1 MSRKLRGLKRK
12 IIKNITKKP
21 SAKNIIKGTL
31 RGTYNAAVSAK
42 NAAVSAKNAAVSAK
56 DSTVS
61 SVKKKYFGN
70 YEDEYLNE
78 NNRNTKTDDIN
89 GSAWIKVYDVAESDK
104 DNLDEIEK
112 MKDSVGTDKDK
123 INPIIHINESE
134 IDIEKEIEKIKEEF
148 DEEEFSS
155 SNFNIFDAS
164 DEDLEKKG
172 EDFNKKKAE
181 ILEQKK
187 AEILEQLITHIKE
200 KKYTEKAGIRN
211 VKRALST
218 KKIVIPYSN
227 IDENDF
233 SVKNLKDELL
243 KKFKILDKVYI
254 EIEENGILN
263 YYISTPIKKYL
274 RYAIVKERIIKDD
287 KKKEKELAKKEKQK
301 KLDAK
306 KSEANKLFDDIGVD
320 ILSDNIIFAI
330 PPCSKLAK
338 AYCNIHPFN
347 VILYEKITKYGLIL
361 EKVNYN
367 PGTSNSY
374 ENIKDFFEQNDGVS
388 SFNVIDEKIKEVY
401 ISLSSQASA
410 PKESQ
415 KAALAAKGKVGGKQ
429 IGGGTEVID
438 LTGVKEVID
447 IVYDAKYL
455 ESFESKK
462 FYYKYEDNGIE
473 IYYLCKSSI
482 LDYRYNHKSWESRD
496 KEKYYN
502 DNSIDKAGLQS
513 NLNSIKKLNNN
524 LTITLKKIREKAI
537 ENGNIN
543 KNKEVERQDRS
554 DERFNDNAG
563 KVGFYTTQLF
573 VYTAKYIQDTFLA
586 GIKVLFSSSWNN
598 VITGF
603 LIFLFIILV
612 IIMGVVLGKGENDSG
627 NYGPNKKPKEENKDF
642 ISLLKSMP
650 ANINSAYADFNNFA
664 TNLGNMITNGRRAVN
679 DFTEAITGDNIPED
693 LVRLTTYDKDE
704 DEDKGRGG
712 DNIIHFYNE
721 NNEISGVI
729 RSGVISAY
737 KPIAKIIPK
746 QNGINSTGQKI
757 NETNFKLKSVP
768 NGPNGDGQLYKLD
781 CDNSNTSNYFT
792 KSCKLRKDYSLDTRF
807 IKEPESD
814 YEQIKIND

>member
-1 MSRKLRGLKRK
+1 MTTSRTRKIKRK
-12 IIKNITKKP
+12 IIKNITKIPKKP
-21 SAKNIIKGTL
+21 SAKNIIKGI
-31 RGTYNAAVSAK
+31 K
-42 NAAVSAKNAAVSAK
+42 K
-56 DSTVS
+56 STQYS
-61 SVKKKYFGN
+61 IQSTKKIINNTKKTINDTKKTIDKSVKRIYHGK
-70 YEDEYLNE
+70 YEDDFINEYNSDPMV
-78 NNRNTKTDDIN
+78 DDYN
-89 GSAWIKVYDVAESDK
+89 GSAWIKVY
-104 DNLDEIEK
+104 
-112 MKDSVGTDKDK
+112 SV
-123 INPIIHINESE
+123 SE
-134 IDIEKEIEKIKEEF
+134 TNKY
-148 DEEEFSS
+148 S
-155 SNFNIFDAS
+155 
-164 DEDLEKKG
+164 ED
-172 EDFNKKKAE
+172 
-181 ILEQKK
+181 EQKK
-187 AEILEQLITHIKE
+187 FVSILGNKNKLNLDIDEKLIIHIKE
-200 KKYTEKAGIRN
+200 KKYKEKTGIRN
-211 VKRALST
+211 AIKTFST
-218 KKIVIPYSN
+218 KKIVIPYDN
-227 IDENDF
+227 IDEDDF
-233 SVKNLKDELL
+233 DVTNLKDNYLKGLTELYNL
-243 KKFKILDKVYI
+243 NNYYI

-263 YYISTPIKKYL
+263 YYISIPIKKYL
-274 RYAIVKERIIKDD
+274 RYAIVKQRIIKDD
-287 KKKEKELAKKEKQK
+287 KKIEKELAKEEKQK
-301 KLDAK
+301 KLDAIK
-306 KSEANKLFDDIGVD
+306 NEANELINTLGVD
-320 ILSDNIIFAI
+320 ILSDNKIVAL
-330 PPCSKLAK
+330 PPCSKLAN
-338 AYCNIHPFN
+338 AYCYIHPFN
-347 VILYEKITKYGLIL
+347 VILYEKKIMYGLKW

-367 PGTSNSY
+367 PGISNSY
-374 ENIKDFFEQNDGVS
+374 ENIKDFFEVNKDVS

-401 ISLSSQASA
+401 ISLSPQASA

-415 KAALAAKGKVGGKQ
+415 EAPASEEAALAAEGEAKVGGKQ

-455 ESFESKK
+455 DNFKLEK

-473 IYYLCKSSI
+473 IYYLCKNSI

-496 KEKYYN
+496 KEEYYN

-627 NYGPNKKPKEENKDF
+627 NDGPNKKPKEENKDF

-693 LVRLTTYDKDE
+693 LVRLKYDE

-721 NNEISGVI
+721 ND
-729 RSGVISAY
+729 VISAY

-746 QNGINSTGQKI
+746 QNGINSTGQI
-757 NETNFKLKSVP
+757 NETNFELKSVP
-768 NGPNGDGQLYKLD
+768 NGNGQLYKLD

-792 KSCKLRKDYSLDTRF
+792 KSCKLRKDYLLDTRF

>member
-1 MSRKLRGLKRK
+1 MTTSRTRKIKRK
-12 IIKNITKKP
+12 IIKNITKIPKKP
-21 SAKNIIKGTL
+21 SAKNIIKGI
-31 RGTYNAAVSAK
+31 K
-42 NAAVSAKNAAVSAK
+42 K
-56 DSTVS
+56 STQYS
-61 SVKKKYFGN
+61 IQSTKKIINNTKKTINDTKKTIDKSVKRIYHGK
-70 YEDEYLNE
+70 YEDDFINEYNSDPMV
-78 NNRNTKTDDIN
+78 DDYN
-89 GSAWIKVYDVAESDK
+89 GSAWIKVY
-104 DNLDEIEK
+104 
-112 MKDSVGTDKDK
+112 SV
-123 INPIIHINESE
+123 SE
-134 IDIEKEIEKIKEEF
+134 TNKY
-148 DEEEFSS
+148 S
-155 SNFNIFDAS
+155 
-164 DEDLEKKG
+164 ED
-172 EDFNKKKAE
+172 
-181 ILEQKK
+181 EQKK
-187 AEILEQLITHIKE
+187 FVSILGNKNKLNLDIDEKLIIHIKE
-200 KKYTEKAGIRN
+200 KKYKEKTGIRN
-211 VKRALST
+211 AIKTFST
-218 KKIVIPYSN
+218 KKIVIPYDN
-227 IDENDF
+227 IDEDDF
-233 SVKNLKDELL
+233 DVTNLKDNYLKGLTELYNL
-243 KKFKILDKVYI
+243 NNYYI

-263 YYISTPIKKYL
+263 YYISIPIKKYL
-274 RYAIVKERIIKDD
+274 RYAIVKQRIIKDD
-287 KKKEKELAKKEKQK
+287 KKIEKELAKEEKQK
-301 KLDAK
+301 KLDAIK
-306 KSEANKLFDDIGVD
+306 NEANELINTLGVD
-320 ILSDNIIFAI
+320 ILSDNKIVAL
-330 PPCSKLAK
+330 PPCSKLAN
-338 AYCNIHPFN
+338 AYCYIHPFN
-347 VILYEKITKYGLIL
+347 VILYEKKIMYGLKW

-367 PGTSNSY
+367 PGISNSY
-374 ENIKDFFEQNDGVS
+374 ENIKDFFEVNKDVS

-401 ISLSSQASA
+401 ISLSPQASA

-415 KAALAAKGKVGGKQ
+415 EAPASEEAALAAEGEAKVGGKQ

-455 ESFESKK
+455 DNFKLEK

-473 IYYLCKSSI
+473 IYYLCKNSI

-496 KEKYYN
+496 KEEYYN

-627 NYGPNKKPKEENKDF
+627 NDGPNKKPKEENKDF

-693 LVRLTTYDKDE
+693 LVRLKYDE

-721 NNEISGVI
+721 ND
-729 RSGVISAY
+729 VISAY

-746 QNGINSTGQKI
+746 QNDINSTGQI
-757 NETNFKLKSVP
+757 NETNFELKSVP
-768 NGPNGDGQLYKLD
+768 NGNGQLYKLD

-792 KSCKLRKDYSLDTRF
+792 KSCKLRKDYLLDTRF

>member
-1 MSRKLRGLKRK
+1 MTTSRTRKIKRK
-12 IIKNITKKP
+12 IIKNITKIP
-21 SAKNIIKGTL
+21 SSKNIIKGI
-31 RGTYNAAVSAK
+31 N
-42 NAAVSAKNAAVSAK
+42 N
-56 DSTVS
+56 STQYS
-61 SVKKKYFGN
+61 IQSTKKII
-70 YEDEYLNE
+70 D
-78 NNRNTKTDDIN
+78 NTKKTIDDTKKTIDKSGKKTYYGKYEGDFINEYNSDPMVDDYN
-89 GSAWIKVYDVAESDK
+89 GSAWIKVY
-104 DNLDEIEK
+104 
-112 MKDSVGTDKDK
+112 SV
-123 INPIIHINESE
+123 SE
-134 IDIEKEIEKIKEEF
+134 TNKY
-148 DEEEFSS
+148 S
-155 SNFNIFDAS
+155 
-164 DEDLEKKG
+164 ED
-172 EDFNKKKAE
+172 
-181 ILEQKK
+181 EQKK
-187 AEILEQLITHIKE
+187 FVSILGNKNKLDLDIDEKLIIHIKE
-200 KKYTEKAGIRN
+200 KKYKEKTGIRN
-211 VKRALST
+211 AKRTFST
-218 KKIVIPYSN
+218 KKIVIPYDN
-227 IDENDF
+227 IDEDDF
-233 SVKNLKDELL
+233 DVTNLKDDYLENLTKL
-243 KKFKILDKVYI
+243 YNLNNYYI

-263 YYISTPIKKYL
+263 YYISIPIRKYL
-274 RYAIVKERIIKDD
+274 RYAIVKHRIIKDD
-287 KKKEKELAKKEKQK
+287 KKIEKELVKEEKQK

-320 ILSDNIIFAI
+320 ILSDNKIVAL
-330 PPCSKLAK
+330 PPCSKLAN
-338 AYCNIHPFN
+338 AYCHIHPFN
-347 VILYEKITKYGLIL
+347 VILYEKKIMYGLIW

-367 PGTSNSY
+367 PGISNSY
-374 ENIKDFFEQNDGVS
+374 ENIKDFFEVNKDVS

-401 ISLSSQASA
+401 ISLSPQASA

-415 KAALAAKGKVGGKQ
+415 EAPASEEAAPAAEGEAKVGGKQ

-455 ESFESKK
+455 DDFKLEK

-473 IYYLCKSSI
+473 IYYLCKNSI
-482 LDYRYNHKSWESRD
+482 LDYIYNHKSWD
-496 KEKYYN
+496 KEEYYN

-513 NLNSIKKLNNN
+513 NLNSIKKLNNK
-524 LTITLKKIREKAI
+524 LTITLKEIREKAI

-543 KNKEVERQDRS
+543 KNKEVEKQDRS

-603 LIFLFIILV
+603 LILLFIILV
-612 IIMGVVLGKGENDSG
+612 IIMGVALGKGENDSG
-627 NYGPNKKPKEENKDF
+627 NDGPNKKPKEENKDF
-642 ISLLKSMP
+642 ISLLKSIP

-693 LVRLTTYDKDE
+693 LVRLKYENSD
-704 DEDKGRGG
+704 GRGG
-712 DNIIHFYNE
+712 DNIIHFDNE
-721 NNEISGVI
+721 NDVI
-729 RSGVISAY
+729 SGVISAY

-757 NETNFKLKSVP
+757 NETNFKLKSV
-768 NGPNGDGQLYKLD
+768 PNGDGQLYKLD

>member
-1 MSRKLRGLKRK
+1 MTTSRTRIIKRK
-12 IIKNITKKP
+12 IIKNITKIPKKP
-21 SAKNIIKGTL
+21 SAKNIIKGI
-31 RGTYNAAVSAK
+31 K
-42 NAAVSAKNAAVSAK
+42 K
-56 DSTVS
+56 STQYS
-61 SVKKKYFGN
+61 IQSTKKIINNTKKTINDTKKTIDKSVKRIYHGK
-70 YEDEYLNE
+70 YEDDFINEYNSDPMV
-78 NNRNTKTDDIN
+78 DDYN
-89 GSAWIKVYDVAESDK
+89 GSAWIKVY
-104 DNLDEIEK
+104 
-112 MKDSVGTDKDK
+112 SV
-123 INPIIHINESE
+123 SE
-134 IDIEKEIEKIKEEF
+134 TNKY
-148 DEEEFSS
+148 S
-155 SNFNIFDAS
+155 
-164 DEDLEKKG
+164 ED
-172 EDFNKKKAE
+172 
-181 ILEQKK
+181 EQKK
-187 AEILEQLITHIKE
+187 FVSILGNKNKLNLDIDEKLIIHIKE
-200 KKYTEKAGIRN
+200 KKYKEKTGIRN
-211 VKRALST
+211 AIKTFST
-218 KKIVIPYSN
+218 KKIVIPYDN
-227 IDENDF
+227 IDEDDF
-233 SVKNLKDELL
+233 DVTNLKDNYLKGLTELYNL
-243 KKFKILDKVYI
+243 NNYYI

-263 YYISTPIKKYL
+263 YYISIPIKKYL
-274 RYAIVKERIIKDD
+274 RYAIVKQRIIKDD
-287 KKKEKELAKKEKQK
+287 KKIEKELAKEEKQK
-301 KLDAK
+301 KLDAIK
-306 KSEANKLFDDIGVD
+306 NEANELINTLGVD
-320 ILSDNIIFAI
+320 ILSDNKIVAL
-330 PPCSKLAK
+330 PPCSKLAN
-338 AYCNIHPFN
+338 AYCYIHPFN
-347 VILYEKITKYGLIL
+347 VILYEKKIMYGLKW

-367 PGTSNSY
+367 PGISNSY
-374 ENIKDFFEQNDGVS
+374 ENIKDFFEVNKDVS

-401 ISLSSQASA
+401 ISLSPQASA

-415 KAALAAKGKVGGKQ
+415 EAPASEEAALAAEGEAKVGGKQ

-455 ESFESKK
+455 DNFKLEK

-473 IYYLCKSSI
+473 IYYLCKNSI
-482 LDYRYNHKSWESRD
+482 LDYRYNHKSWD
-496 KEKYYN
+496 KEEYYN
-502 DNSIDKAGLQS
+502 DNSIYKAGLQS

-627 NYGPNKKPKEENKDF
+627 NDGPNKKPKEENKDF

-693 LVRLTTYDKDE
+693 LVRLKYDE

-721 NNEISGVI
+721 ND
-729 RSGVISAY
+729 VISAY

>member
-1 MSRKLRGLKRK
+1 MTTSRTRKIKRK
-12 IIKNITKKP
+12 IIKNITKIPKKP
-21 SAKNIIKGTL
+21 STKNIIKGI
-31 RGTYNAAVSAK
+31 K
-42 NAAVSAKNAAVSAK
+42 K
-56 DSTVS
+56 STQYS
-61 SVKKKYFGN
+61 IQSTKKIINNTKKTINDTKKTIDKSVKRIYHGK
-70 YEDEYLNE
+70 YEDDFINEYNSDPMV
-78 NNRNTKTDDIN
+78 DDYN
-89 GSAWIKVYDVAESDK
+89 GSAWIKVY
-104 DNLDEIEK
+104 
-112 MKDSVGTDKDK
+112 SV
-123 INPIIHINESE
+123 SE
-134 IDIEKEIEKIKEEF
+134 TNKY
-148 DEEEFSS
+148 S
-155 SNFNIFDAS
+155 
-164 DEDLEKKG
+164 ED
-172 EDFNKKKAE
+172 
-181 ILEQKK
+181 EQKK
-187 AEILEQLITHIKE
+187 FVSILGNKNKLNLDIDEKLIIHIKE
-200 KKYTEKAGIRN
+200 KKYKEKTGIRN
-211 VKRALST
+211 AIKTFST
-218 KKIVIPYSN
+218 KKIVIPYDN
-227 IDENDF
+227 IDEDDF
-233 SVKNLKDELL
+233 DVTNLKDNYLKGLTELYNL
-243 KKFKILDKVYI
+243 NNYYI

-263 YYISTPIKKYL
+263 YYISIPIKKYL
-274 RYAIVKERIIKDD
+274 RYAIVKQRIIKDD
-287 KKKEKELAKKEKQK
+287 KKIEKELAKEEKQK
-301 KLDAK
+301 KLDAIK
-306 KSEANKLFDDIGVD
+306 NEANELINTLGVD
-320 ILSDNIIFAI
+320 ILSDNKIVAL
-330 PPCSKLAK
+330 PPCSKLAN
-338 AYCNIHPFN
+338 AYCYIHPFN
-347 VILYEKITKYGLIL
+347 VILYEKKIMYGLKW

-367 PGTSNSY
+367 PGISNSY
-374 ENIKDFFEQNDGVS
+374 ENIKDFFEVNKDVS

-401 ISLSSQASA
+401 ISLSPQASA

-415 KAALAAKGKVGGKQ
+415 EAPASEEAALAAEGEAKVGGKQ

-473 IYYLCKSSI
+473 IYYLCKNSI
-482 LDYRYNHKSWESRD
+482 LDYRYNHKSWD
-496 KEKYYN
+496 KEEYYN
-502 DNSIDKAGLQS
+502 DNSIYKAGLQS

-524 LTITLKKIREKAI
+524 LTTTLKKIREKAI

-627 NYGPNKKPKEENKDF
+627 NDGPNKKPKEENKDF

-693 LVRLTTYDKDE
+693 LVRLTTYDKDKN
-704 DEDKGRGG
+704 EDKGRGG

-746 QNGINSTGQKI
+746 QNGINSTGQI
-757 NETNFKLKSVP
+757 NETNFELKSVP
-768 NGPNGDGQLYKLD
+768 NGNGQLYKLD

-792 KSCKLRKDYSLDTRF
+792 KSCKLRKDYLLDTRF

>member
-1 MSRKLRGLKRK
+1 MTTSRTRIIKRK
-12 IIKNITKKP
+12 IIKNITKIPKKP
-21 SAKNIIKGTL
+21 SAKNIIKGI
-31 RGTYNAAVSAK
+31 K
-42 NAAVSAKNAAVSAK
+42 K
-56 DSTVS
+56 STQYS
-61 SVKKKYFGN
+61 IQSTKKIINNTKKTINDTKKTIDKSVKRIYHGK
-70 YEDEYLNE
+70 YEDDFINEYNSDPMV
-78 NNRNTKTDDIN
+78 DDYN
-89 GSAWIKVYDVAESDK
+89 GSAWIKVY
-104 DNLDEIEK
+104 
-112 MKDSVGTDKDK
+112 SV
-123 INPIIHINESE
+123 SE
-134 IDIEKEIEKIKEEF
+134 TNKY
-148 DEEEFSS
+148 S
-155 SNFNIFDAS
+155 
-164 DEDLEKKG
+164 ED
-172 EDFNKKKAE
+172 
-181 ILEQKK
+181 EQKK
-187 AEILEQLITHIKE
+187 FVSILGNKNKLNLDIDEKLIIHIKE
-200 KKYTEKAGIRN
+200 KKYKEKTGIRN
-211 VKRALST
+211 AIKTFST
-218 KKIVIPYSN
+218 KKIVIPYDN
-227 IDENDF
+227 IDEDDF
-233 SVKNLKDELL
+233 DVTNLKDNYLKGLTELYNL
-243 KKFKILDKVYI
+243 NNYYI

-263 YYISTPIKKYL
+263 YYISIPIKKYL
-274 RYAIVKERIIKDD
+274 RYAIVKQRIIKDD
-287 KKKEKELAKKEKQK
+287 KKIEKELAKEEKQK
-301 KLDAK
+301 KLDAIK
-306 KSEANKLFDDIGVD
+306 NEANELINTLGVD
-320 ILSDNIIFAI
+320 ILSDNKIVAL
-330 PPCSKLAK
+330 PPCSKLAN
-338 AYCNIHPFN
+338 AYCYIHPFN
-347 VILYEKITKYGLIL
+347 VILYEKKIMYGLKW

-367 PGTSNSY
+367 PGISNSY
-374 ENIKDFFEQNDGVS
+374 ENIKDFFEVNKDVS

-401 ISLSSQASA
+401 ISLSPQASA

-415 KAALAAKGKVGGKQ
+415 EAPASEEAALAAEGEAKVGGKQ

-455 ESFESKK
+455 DNFKLEK

-473 IYYLCKSSI
+473 IYYLCKNSI
-482 LDYRYNHKSWESRD
+482 LDYRYNHKSWD
-496 KEKYYN
+496 KEEYYN
-502 DNSIDKAGLQS
+502 DNSIYKAGLQS

-693 LVRLTTYDKDE
+693 LVRLKYDE

-721 NNEISGVI
+721 ND
-729 RSGVISAY
+729 VISAY

-746 QNGINSTGQKI
+746 QNDINSTGQI
-757 NETNFKLKSVP
+757 NETNFELKSVP
-768 NGPNGDGQLYKLD
+768 NGNGQLYKLD

-792 KSCKLRKDYSLDTRF
+792 KSCKLRKDYLLDTRF